1 MKIAVDAGHGYNTA
15 GKRTPPVPTNVDFDK
30 DGKVNVKKGD
40 SIREHVAAVGV
51 AYLLVNELKR
61 CGFETIMTGFNDNN
75 PKDDADT
82 PLTERQ
88 AAIRDAKCD
97 YSVSIH
103 YNAYGDGTSFNL
115 AEGVG
120 IYIHSTYNGKSESL
134 AKSVLK
140 YLIQGTK
147 QVNRGIS
154 KQALAMCNCKTL
166 GTKASILTE
175 LCFMTNE
182 REALQMMGSSAYWK
196 ESAQEICKGICE
208 YTGVK
213 YVSEVYIPV
222 KSAIDRKS
230 SVADIKWLQEK
241 LNSVLSGE
249 SFIPLAV
256 DGNYEN
262 KTRIAV
268 LIYWEKLGW
277 NQTGKDTGFRVGSNT
292 ITALSKGRTK

>member
-15 GKRTPPVPTNVDFDK
+15 GKRTPPVPTDVDFNK
-30 DGKVNVKKGD
+30 DGKADVKKGD
-40 SIREHVAAVGV
+40 SIREHTAAVGV
-51 AYLLVNELKR
+51 AYKLIQELKR
-61 CGFETIMTGFNDNN
+61 CGFETVMTGFNDDN

-88 AAIRDAKCD
+88 ATIRDAKCD

-103 YNAYGDGTSFNL
+103 YNAYGNGASFNS
-115 AEGVG
+115 AEGVE
-120 IYIHSTYNGKSESL
+120 IYIHSSYSGKSEKL

-140 YLIQGTK
+140 YLVQGST
-147 QVNRGIS
+147 QTNRGIS
-154 KQALAMCNCKTL
+154 KQALAMCNCKTI

-196 ESAQEICKGICE
+196 ESAQEICKGICD

-213 YVSEVYIPV
+213 YVQENYTPTKTIT
-222 KSAIDRKS
+222 KKS
-230 SVADIKWLQEK
+230 SVTDIKWLQTK
-241 LNSVLSGE
+241 LNTVLTGE
-249 SFIPLAV
+249 SFIPLTV
-256 DGNYEN
+256 DGAYGNR
-262 KTRIAV
+262 TRIAV

-277 NQTGKDTGFRVGSNT
+277 NQTGKDTGWSAGSNT
-292 ITALSKGRTK
+292 ITALSKNRKV

>member
-30 DGKVNVKKGD
+30 DGKTDVKKGD

-51 AYLLVNELKR
+51 AYNLIKELKR
-61 CGFETIMTGFNDNN
+61 CGFETVMTGFNDDN

-88 AAIRDAKCD
+88 AVIRDAKCD

-103 YNAYGDGTSFNL
+103 YNAYGDGSTFNS

-120 IYIHSTYNGKSESL
+120 IYIHNTYSGKSEKF

-140 YLIQGTK
+140 YLVQGTK
-147 QVNRGIS
+147 QTNRGIS
-154 KQALAMCNCKTL
+154 KMALAMCNCKTL
-166 GTKASILTE
+166 GTKASILAE

-182 REALQMMGSSAYWK
+182 REALQMMGNSAYWK
-196 ESAQEICKGICE
+196 ESAQEICKGICD

-213 YVSEVYIPV
+213 YITETYTPTKTINKNS
-222 KSAIDRKS
+222 SAT
-230 SVADIKWLQEK
+230 DIKWLQEK
-241 LNSVLSGE
+241 LNSVLTGE
-249 SFIPLAV
+249 SFIPLTV
-256 DGNYEN
+256 DGNYGN
-262 KTRIAV
+262 RTRIAV

-277 NQTGKDTGFRVGSNT
+277 NQTGKDTGFSAGSNT
-292 ITALSKGRTK
+292 ITALSKGRKA

>member
-15 GKRTPPVPTNVDFDK
+15 GKRTPPVPTDVDFNK
-30 DGKVNVKKGD
+30 DGKADVKKGG

-51 AYLLVNELKR
+51 AYLLVQELKR
-61 CGFETIMTGFNDNN
+61 CGFETVMTGFNDDN
-75 PKDDADT
+75 PENDADT

-103 YNAYGDGTSFNL
+103 YNAYGDGAAFNS
-115 AEGVG
+115 AEGVE
-120 IYIHSTYNGKSESL
+120 IYIHNSYSGKSEKL

-140 YLIQGTK
+140 YLVQGTT
-147 QVNRGIS
+147 QTNRGI
-154 KQALAMCNCKTL
+154 KKAALAMCNCKNL

-196 ESAQEICKGICE
+196 ESAQEICKGLCD

-213 YVSEVYIPV
+213 YVSEVYIPS
-222 KSAIDRKS
+222 KTITKKS
-230 SVADIKWLQEK
+230 SVTDIKWLQGK
-241 LNSVLSGE
+241 LNTVLKGE

-256 DGNYEN
+256 DGIYGN

-277 NQTGKDTGFRVGSNT
+277 NQTGKDTGWGAGSNT